1 MSVYPLFMIFLDDI
15 IASSPTLTLLK
26 FKVIN
31 QFLEVAHTKNPNA
44 QHWGFFIDTKN
55 YLIKFIVKTKHHTD
69 RAIR

>member
-26 FKVIN
+26 FKVID

-44 QHWGFFIDTKN
+44 QRWGF
-55 YLIKFIVKTKHHTD
+55 LCVLLKT
-69 RAIR
+69 I